1 MDTLSKT
8 QRSERMG
15 RIRNKDTKPELIVRK
30 ILYGMGYRYRL
41 HDLKLPG
48 KPDVTFRKKRKL
60 IFVHGCFWHRHSDS
74 NCKFARLPK
83 SRLEFWEH
91 KLEANR
97 KRDIANL
104 QELLR
109 LGWKVLIVWEC
120 QIKNSTAL
128 GSMLKGFLNDEF
140 D

>member
-1 MDTLSKT
+1 
-8 QRSERMG
+8 MG